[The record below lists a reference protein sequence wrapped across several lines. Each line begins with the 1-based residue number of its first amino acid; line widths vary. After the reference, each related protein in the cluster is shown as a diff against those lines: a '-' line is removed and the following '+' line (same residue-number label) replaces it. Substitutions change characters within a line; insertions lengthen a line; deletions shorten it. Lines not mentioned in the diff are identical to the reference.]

1 MEPNLSQTL
10 TRADI
15 IERIHQEVG
24 LTREDAG
31 RMLESTLSSIV
42 DELAADDGG
51 LVKIVRFGNFSV
63 RSKRERTGRNPR
75 TGRDAPITARRVV
88 SFRPS
93 ALLRQRVEA
102 AKVEG

>member
-1 MEPNLSQTL
+1 MSQTL

-15 IERIHQEVG
+15 IESIHTQVG

-31 RMLESTLSSIV
+31 RMLESTLGLIV
-42 DELAADDGG
+42 GELADEAGG

-75 TGRDAPITARRVV
+75 TGRDAPISARRVV
-88 SFRPS
+88 TFRPS
-93 ALLRQRVEA
+93 ALLRSRVEA
-102 AKVEG
+102 AQVKG